1 MSALSNW
8 TSIFKGQGGDFEV
21 NRFVGGVGV
30 LAYIVTVPA
39 LVAFEVIV
47 RSRPFDLV
55 AFCAA
60 YPAGLGVAI
69 GAIAGAVAIKDR
81 QVAKAKTETA
91 AANAIQANTDLQQ

>member
-1 MSALSNW
+1 MSSFRD
-8 TSIFKGQGGDFEV
+8 IFKGSAGTYEV

-30 LAYIVTVPA
+30 LVYVAAVPA
-39 LVAFEVIV
+39 FQAWNMAEG
-47 RSRPFDLV
+47 RPFDVV

-60 YPAGLGVAI
+60 YPTGLGLAI

-91 AANAIQANTDLQQ
+91 AAATAQADAEGRT

>member
-1 MSALSNW
+1 MSRWDW
-8 TSIFKGQGGDFEV
+8 TSIFRGSGGDYEV

-47 RSRPFDLV
+47 RGRAFDVV

-91 AANAIQANTDLQQ
+91 AAAVVQADAEARS

>member
-1 MSALSNW
+1 MIGNLS
-8 TSIFKGQGGDFEV
+8 SIFRGSGGDFEV

-30 LAYIVTVPA
+30 LAYILTVPSI
-39 LVAFEVIV
+39 VAFEVIV
-47 RSRPFDLV
+47 RHREFDLV

-60 YPAGLGVAI
+60 YPTGLGVAI

-91 AANAIQANTDLQQ
+91 AAATAQADAEGRT

>member
-1 MSALSNW
+1 MSGWSW
-8 TSIFKGQGGDFEV
+8 TNAFKGSGGDYEI
-21 NRFVGGVGV
+21 NRLVGGIGV

-39 LVAFEVIV
+39 LVAFEVIA
-47 RSRPFDLV
+47 RGRQFDVV

-91 AANAIQANTDLQQ
+91 AAEAAQTEAQA

>member
-1 MSALSNW
+1 MSGWNW
-8 TSIFKGQGGDFEV
+8 TNAFKGSGGDYEV
-21 NRFVGGVGV
+21 ARFVGGVGV

-47 RSRPFDLV
+47 RGREFDVV

-69 GAIAGAVAIKDR
+69 GALAAAVAIKDR

-91 AANAIQANTDLQQ
+91 AAAVVQADAENRS